1 MNSEIVDWL
10 LEQIAANEFPDRVAV
25 LQEIVLMNDGMTVR
39 QEVSSDLIFVH
50 SDKQVEVQT
59 SSGWTVERIT
69 LSEFTDKYMV
79 PAPPNRTL
87 RLLASLYDNRPGFKE
102 EWKP

>member
-10 LEQIAANEFPDRVAV
+10 LEQIAAAEFPDRVAV
-25 LQEIVLMNDGMTVR
+25 LQQIVLLNDGTTVR
-39 QEVSSDLIFVH
+39 PETSAHLTFHQTDG
-50 SDKQVEVQT
+50 QVEVQT
-59 SSGWTVERIT
+59 HSGWTLERLT
-69 LSEFTDKYMV
+69 RSEFEAKYLV

>member
-1 MNSEIVDWL
+1 VNSEIVDWL

-25 LQEIVLMNDGMTVR
+25 LQEIVLLNDATTMRQDGPTVTAFTVSAGKHV
-39 QEVSSDLIFVH
+39 EVSWNGWV
-50 SDKQVEVQT
+50 VE
-59 SSGWTVERIT
+59 T
-69 LSEFTDKYMV
+69 LPYPEFTAKYMV

-102 EWKP
+102 EWKL